1 MGQTYRKD
9 KCGWRGQN
17 ELHREGASDAGASG
31 VSRTDTGGRDT
42 AYAKHLVKHT
52 AYLDNKPPLRSGMAE
67 RWEQRLQSQGGLA
80 RRASWVPS

>member
-31 VSRTDTGGRDT
+31 VSRTD
-42 AYAKHLVKHT
+42 
-52 AYLDNKPPLRSGMAE
+52 
-67 RWEQRLQSQGGLA
+67 RWQGHSICQAPGQA
-80 RRASWVPS
+80 HGIFRQQAAPEKWNG

>member
-1 MGQTYRKD
+1 M
-9 KCGWRGQN
+9 
-17 ELHREGASDAGASG
+17 
-31 VSRTDTGGRDT
+31 SRTDTGGRDT